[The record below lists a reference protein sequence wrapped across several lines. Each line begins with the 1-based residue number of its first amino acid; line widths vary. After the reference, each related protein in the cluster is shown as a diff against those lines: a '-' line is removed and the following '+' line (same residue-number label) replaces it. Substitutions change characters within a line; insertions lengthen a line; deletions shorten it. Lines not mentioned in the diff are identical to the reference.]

1 MNIYNLCISF
11 ILKHDYRK
19 LLGRSKS
26 FFNTLIMFYHMK
38 DINNLIQHPSL
49 PSSFIPIFLLSIH
62 QFVIDSWSSYPKTIF
77 LCKLICMFVHIRFQW
92 QYRDPVILVSR
103 YILYFLSSLYAP
115 HQPYSHTLSIHTHAH
130 TFSPVPILIS
140 HFFRIILVLIHVHIV
155 S

>member
-49 PSSFIPIFLLSIH
+49 PPSFIPTFLLSIH
-62 QFVIDSWSSYPKTIF
+62 PFVIDSWLSYPKTII
-77 LCKLICMFVHIRFQW
+77 LCKLICMFVHIWFQW
-92 QYRDPVILVSR
+92 QYSDPVILVSR
-103 YILYFLSSLYAP
+103 WYILYFLSSLYAP
-115 HQPYSHTLSIHTHAH
+115 KHQPYSHTLSIHTHAH

-140 HFFRIILVLIHVHIV
+140 LFF
-155 S
+155 